1 MNTKSGNEAFSFVG
15 VVITASGCCGRWE
28 IGLVMH
34 FVLFQLLD
42 GKMQLRQQL
51 VDFSPYG
58 FYDILNKRIL
68 RCVHLDVVLLQVMQ
82 ET

>member
-1 MNTKSGNEAFSFVG
+1 
-15 VVITASGCCGRWE
+15 
-28 IGLVMH
+28 MH

-42 GKMQLRQQL
+42 GKMQLWQQL
-51 VDFSPYG
+51 ADFSPYG